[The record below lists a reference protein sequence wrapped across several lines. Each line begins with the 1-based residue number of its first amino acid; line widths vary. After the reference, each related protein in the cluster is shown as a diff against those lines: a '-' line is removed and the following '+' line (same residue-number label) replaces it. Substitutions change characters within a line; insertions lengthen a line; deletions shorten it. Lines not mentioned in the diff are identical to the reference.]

1 MAEKVQKSAE
11 EWRKELSA
19 EEFSVLREKGTEAA
33 GSSEYDKFTPKP
45 GEGHFVCRGCKNPLY
60 SAAAKF
66 QSGCGW
72 PAFDMCYEGAVK
84 TNVDNSFGM
93 RRIEILCNR
102 CDGHLGH
109 GTRCTHSRLL
119 CISCSLAVLLQ
130 CSRARD
136 SARKVSHAAT
146 SGTA

>member
-45 GEGHFVCRGCKNPLY
+45 GEGHFICRGCKNPLY

-66 QSGCGW
+66 Q
-72 PAFDMCYEGAVK
+72 P
-84 TNVDNSFGM
+84 
-93 RRIEILCNR
+93 R
-102 CDGHLGH
+102 
-109 GTRCTHSRLL
+109 
-119 CISCSLAVLLQ
+119 
-130 CSRARD
+130 
-136 SARKVSHAAT
+136 
-146 SGTA
+146 